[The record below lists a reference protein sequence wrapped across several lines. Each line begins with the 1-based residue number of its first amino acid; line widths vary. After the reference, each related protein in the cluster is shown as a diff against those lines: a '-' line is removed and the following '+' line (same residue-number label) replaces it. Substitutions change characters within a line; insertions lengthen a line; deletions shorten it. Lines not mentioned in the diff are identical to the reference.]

1 MNPFYDDLSIFVA
14 VAKESSFR
22 RAASMLNMPVSSVSR
37 RISALEE
44 RFRLPLLRRT
54 TRALSLTPEGET
66 LYARARTTFDE
77 LDMVS
82 EAIMGGTEA
91 LRGRLVVT
99 APPIVCTGEWIPFLL
114 GFAECHS
121 ELVLDLRLTNAV
133 PELVEEGIDIAFQLG
148 PLTESSHVARKLWS
162 VRSFVCASP
171 ALIGR
176 HPGLMT
182 IDHPSALKDFPSVTL
197 APGSSWTFEKDGRT
211 LAISPS
217 PTGASTNE
225 IGLAAEAIK
234 RGLGVGYVP
243 EGVVHGHLGREFIA
257 LPMGGWT
264 PPDRDLYAVYPAAR
278 QFNPKVRALIDY
290 VLAGPSLPDAG

>member
-1 MNPFYDDLSIFVA
+1 MNPFYDDLAIFVA

-22 RAASMLNMPVSSVSR
+22 RAAGMLNMPVSSVSR

-77 LDMVS
+77 LDMIS
-82 EAIMGGTEA
+82 DAIMGGTEV

-99 APPIVCTGEWIPFLL
+99 APPIVCTGDWIPFLL
-114 GFAECHS
+114 GFAERHS
-121 ELVLDLRLTNAV
+121 ELVLDLRLTNAE
-133 PELVEEGIDIAFQLG
+133 PDLVEEGIDIAFQLG
-148 PLTESSHVARKLWS
+148 PLAESSLIARKLWS

-171 ALIGR
+171 ALIDR

-182 IDHPSALKDFPSVTL
+182 IDHPSALKDFPCVTL
-197 APGSSWTFEKDGRT
+197 VPGSSWMFEKDGRR
-211 LAISPS
+211 LAFNPS

-225 IGLAAEAIK
+225 IGLAAEAIR
-234 RGLGVGYVP
+234 RGLGIGYVP
-243 EGVVHGHLGREFIA
+243 EGVVHGRLGQDFIA
-257 LPMGGWT
+257 LPLGGWA
-264 PPDRDLYAVYPAAR
+264 PLDRDLHALYPAAR

-290 VLAGPSLPDAG
+290 VLAGPSVPNAG